1 MQARQPK
8 LDQNLVETCPRLP
21 IHSPVQAIPTC
32 EAATFD
38 PTVGL
43 KVTNRRAIA
52 NAPLPVEGN
61 GTFSNLQLAGLV
73 LVVPYFLTRFIPY
86 FSFKTSYVFLLL
98 VTGLPTTICYW
109 LLMSRLNFRVR
120 DNGILPGKNIEE
132 YMDIKDPELKAKYQG
147 QAKIPM
153 QLFYDSYFE
162 GKIDIKGDM
171 LELLEYRHDWAAFVM
186 TLDLMKYVVT
196 VLIPDVIFHSAGQ
209 DEEQV
214 TDHYDRGDDFHEWFL
229 GTRMI
234 YTSGVITKID
244 EKETLE
250 QLQDNKLALVCHKL
264 QLKPEDTLLD
274 IGCGWGTLV
283 TYAAKN
289 FDCDATGV
297 TLSKNQAEFG
307 TKRIADNGVRPD
319 KARILRKDFRDL
331 DKSRKFS
338 KIVSLEM
345 AEHVGIRRYD
355 TFLKD
360 VYNLLEDDG
369 ILVFQVAGI
378 RPSWQFEDLIW
389 GLFMNKYVFPGAD
402 ASCALNWV
410 IGRLE
415 KAGFEVTNVDV
426 LGVHYS
432 ATLHRWYENWIMN
445 KDKVLA
451 KYGERWYRVWL
462 YFLASSVITSRQGGA
477 SVFQITLHKNLN
489 SYHRVEDIPAHS
501 SIHINPKKEPS
512 LVV

>member
-1 MQARQPK
+1 MSRNSHIA
-8 LDQNLVETCPRLP
+8 
-21 IHSPVQAIPTC
+21 S
-32 EAATFD
+32 AATYD

-43 KVTNRRAIA
+43 KVTHRAAIA
-52 NAPLPVEGN
+52 NAPFPVEGN
-61 GTFSNLQLAGLV
+61 GSFSNVQLAAAV
-73 LVVPYFLTRFIPY
+73 LIVPYFLSRFVPY
-86 FSFKTSYVFLLL
+86 FSFRTTYVFLLL
-98 VTGLPTTICYW
+98 VTGIPTTIAYW
-109 LLMSRLNFRVR
+109 LLMSRANVRVR
-120 DNGILPGKNIEE
+120 DSGIFPGKDIEH
-132 YMDIKDPELKAKYQG
+132 YITSKDAELREKYNG
-147 QAKIPM
+147 QKKIPM
-153 QLFYDSYFE
+153 QVFHDAYFE

-171 LELLEYRHDWAAFVM
+171 LELLEWRHDWMSFPM
-186 TLDLMKYVVT
+186 TLELMKYVLT
-196 VLIPDVIFHSAGQ
+196 KLIPDVIFHSAGQ

-229 GTRMI
+229 GPRMI
-234 YTSGVITKID
+234 YTSGIIHDVD
-244 EKETLE
+244 RKETLE
-250 QLQDNKLALVCHKL
+250 ELQDNKLAVVCQKL
-264 QLKPEDTLLD
+264 QLKPTDTLLD

-289 FDCDATGV
+289 YGCDATGV

-307 TKRIADNGVRPD
+307 TKRIAANGVDASR
-319 KARILRKDFRDL
+319 ARILRTDFRNL
-331 DKSRKFS
+331 DKSKKFT

-345 AEHVGIRRYD
+345 AEHVGIRRYN
-355 TFLKD
+355 TFLRD
-360 VYNLLEDDG
+360 VYNLLDDDG

-378 RPSWQFEDLIW
+378 RPSWQYEDLIW

-415 KAGFEVTNVDV
+415 NAGFEVTNVDV

-432 ATLHRWYENWIMN
+432 ATLHRWYENWIKN
-445 KDKVLA
+445 KENVLA

-489 SYHRVEDIPAHS
+489 GYHRVDDIPSHTN
-501 SIHINPKKEPS
+501 IFPKLEKEPQ

>member
-1 MQARQPK
+1 MRILLHRRRVPRAASSRLQP
-8 LDQNLVETCPRLP
+8 P
-21 IHSPVQAIPTC
+21 S
-32 EAATFD
+32 TFD
-38 PTVGL
+38 PDVGL
-43 KVTNRRAIA
+43 KVTKRAAIA
-52 NAPLPVEGN
+52 NAPLPVEGS
-61 GTFSNLQLAGLV
+61 GYFSNLQLAAAV
-73 LVVPYFLTRFIPY
+73 LVVPYFLTRFVPY
-86 FSFKTSYVFLLL
+86 FSFKASYLFLLA
-98 VTGLPTTICYW
+98 VTALPTTIAYW
-109 LLMSRLNFRVR
+109 LAMSRVSSRVR
-120 DNGILPGKNIEE
+120 DYGVLPGKPLEH
-132 YMDIKDPELKAKYQG
+132 YMDIKDPELRQKYHG
-147 QAKIPM
+147 THNKIPM
-153 QLFYDSYFE
+153 QVFYDAYFE

-171 LELLEYRHDWAAFVM
+171 LQLLEYRHDWAAFVM
-186 TLDLMKYVVT
+186 TVDLLKYVVT
-196 VLIPDVIFHSAGQ
+196 VLIPDVVFHSAGQ

-229 GTRMI
+229 GPRMI
-234 YTSGVITKID
+234 YTSGVIRDID
-244 EKETLE
+244 RKETLE
-250 QLQDNKLALVCHKL
+250 ELQDNKLALVCHKL
-264 QLKPEDTLLD
+264 QLKPDDRVLD

-289 FDCDATGV
+289 FGCDATGV

-307 TKRIADNGVRPD
+307 TKRIADNGVKPER
-319 KARILRKDFRDL
+319 ARILRKDFRDL
-331 DKSRKFS
+331 DKNQKFN

-378 RPSWQFEDLIW
+378 RPTWQYEDLIW

-415 KAGFEVTNVDV
+415 KAGFEVTNADV

-432 ATLHRWYENWIMN
+432 ATLHRWYENWITN

-451 KYGERWYRVWL
+451 KYGDRWYRIWL

-489 SYHRVEDIPAHS
+489 AYHRVEDIPAHS
-501 SIHINPKKEPS
+501 SIHITPKQEPS
-512 LVV
+512 